1 MEQVVADETFQDLGE
16 LEHAVMQLIWAG
28 RSMAAEAVREELPR
42 RWKETVR
49 TVLRRLEEKRY
60 VTHTV
65 DRRANVFSGDRGAGD
80 VSPPRRSAASSTGCA
95 TDRWTSA
102 GWHDRCPDVRSAPA

>member
-28 RSMAAEAVREELPR
+28 RSMTAEAVREELPR

-65 DRRANVFSGDRGAGD
+65 DRRANVFSGDRGAGTCRRQGG
-80 VSPPRRSAASSTGCA
+80 PPHRRPVVQRIGG
-95 TDRWTSA
+95 RGA
-102 GWHDRCPDVRSAPA
+102 GWHDRCQDVRSAPA